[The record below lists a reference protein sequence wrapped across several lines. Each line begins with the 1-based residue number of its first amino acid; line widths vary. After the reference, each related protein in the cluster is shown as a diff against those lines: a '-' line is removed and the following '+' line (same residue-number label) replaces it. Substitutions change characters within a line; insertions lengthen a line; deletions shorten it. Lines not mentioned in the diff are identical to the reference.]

1 MSADDGKEDSTG
13 AAPHVILVC
22 INRRFR
28 GDQPSCAARG
38 SEAVADAIE
47 AGIVE
52 RNIDVRLERSI
63 CMGQCTKG
71 PTVRFAPG
79 GRFNLGTNLDEV
91 PVMLEEL
98 ERLCGQ
104 ADDGDDHDNDMPLH
118 LLGS

>member
-1 MSADDGKEDSTG
+1 MSTDDAKVEVSE
-13 AAPHVILVC
+13 AAPRVVLVC

-47 AGIVE
+47 AGIAV
-52 RNIDVRLERSI
+52 RNIGVKLERSI

-79 GRFNLGTNLDEV
+79 GRFNLGTNLEDV
-91 PVMLEEL
+91 PAILDEL
-98 ERLCGQ
+98 EAKCGTVE
-104 ADDGDDHDNDMPLH
+104 DDDSVPLH

>member
-1 MSADDGKEDSTG
+1 MSAEGVKRDGAD
-13 AAPHVILVC
+13 AAPRTVLVC

-47 AGIVE
+47 TGISQ
-52 RNIDVRLERSI
+52 RKIDVRLERSI

-79 GRFNLGTNLDEV
+79 G
-91 PVMLEEL
+91 
-98 ERLCGQ
+98 
-104 ADDGDDHDNDMPLH
+104 
-118 LLGS
+118 

>member
-1 MSADDGKEDSTG
+1 MSADEAKAEASD
-13 AAPHVILVC
+13 AVPRVVLVC

-47 AGIVE
+47 AGIADRKINVQ
-52 RNIDVRLERSI
+52 LERSI

-79 GRFNLGTNLDEV
+79 GRFNLGTHLEDVPAMLDE
-91 PVMLEEL
+91 LEA
-98 ERLCGQ
+98 LCGL
-104 ADDGDDHDNDMPLH
+104 ADDEDPNAIPLH

>member
-1 MSADDGKEDSTG
+1 MSDDDGKIDAAST
-13 AAPHVILVC
+13 APHTVLVC
-22 INRRFR
+22 VNRRFR

-47 AGIVE
+47 AGIEE
-52 RNIDVRLERSI
+52 RNINVRLERSI

-79 GRFNLGTNLDEV
+79 GRFNLGTNIDDVPAMLDELETSCGRTDDENADGV
-91 PVMLEEL
+91 PV
-98 ERLCGQ
+98 
-104 ADDGDDHDNDMPLH
+104 H

>member
-1 MSADDGKEDSTG
+1 MPEDDPKSDGSQTV
-13 AAPHVILVC
+13 PRIVLVC

-52 RNIDVRLERSI
+52 RRLRVKLERSI

-79 GRFNLGTNLDEV
+79 GRFNLGTNLEDVPAMLDE
-91 PVMLEEL
+91 LQG
-98 ERLCGQ
+98 LCGLA
-104 ADDGDDHDNDMPLH
+104 ADDDDDVLIH

>member
-1 MSADDGKEDSTG
+1 LSDRNETEAHAPPSAPQS
-13 AAPHVILVC
+13 VMVC

-47 AGIVE
+47 AGIAARRIDIKME
-52 RNIDVRLERSI
+52 RVI
-63 CMGQCTKG
+63 CLGQCTKG

-79 GRFNLGTNLDEV
+79 GRFNLGTCLEDVPAILDE
-91 PVMLEEL
+91 LQA
-98 ERLCGQ
+98 LCGV
-104 ADDGDDHDNDMPLH
+104 DDDESGPPMH

>member
-1 MSADDGKEDSTG
+1 MSADDNKTSAAN
-13 AAPHVILVC
+13 AAPRTVLVC

-47 AGIVE
+47 AGIAE
-52 RNIDVRLERSI
+52 RNIGVKLERSI

-79 GRFNLGTNLDEV
+79 GRFNLGTNIENVPALLDE
-91 PVMLEEL
+91 LES
-98 ERLCGQ
+98 LCGP
-104 ADDGDDHDNDMPLH
+104 ADQDDEEVPIH

>member
-1 MSADDGKEDSTG
+1 MSADEAKAEVSG
-13 AAPHVILVC
+13 ARLRVVLVC

-47 AGIVE
+47 AGIAD
-52 RNIDVRLERSI
+52 RSIDVRLERSI

-79 GRFNLGTNLDEV
+79 GRFNLGTNLEDV
-91 PVMLEEL
+91 PAMLDEL
-98 ERLCGQ
+98 EILCGP
-104 ADDGDDHDNDMPLH
+104 ADEEDSKTMPLH

>member
-1 MSADDGKEDSTG
+1 MSEGDVTDDTPKP
-13 AAPHVILVC
+13 APRVVLVC

-38 SEAVADAIE
+38 SENVANAIE
-47 AGIVE
+47 SGIAE
-52 RNIDVRLERSI
+52 RNIAVQLERSI

-79 GRFNLGTNLDEV
+79 GRFNLDTNVEDVAELLDE
-91 PVMLEEL
+91 LEA
-98 ERLCGQ
+98 LCGLNVDEDSK
-104 ADDGDDHDNDMPLH
+104 AMPLH